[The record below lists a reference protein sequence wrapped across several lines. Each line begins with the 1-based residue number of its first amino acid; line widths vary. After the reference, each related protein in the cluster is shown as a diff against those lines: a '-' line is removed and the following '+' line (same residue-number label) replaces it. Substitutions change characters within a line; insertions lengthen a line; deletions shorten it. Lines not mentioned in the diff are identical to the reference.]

1 MKPLCHTGVKETS
14 TQHCTPSHW
23 LHRVDE
29 TIFKR
34 NTSKSRLLYQS
45 SEKCWQEKKRRK
57 KTLSME
63 AFLHTVFARTTR
75 RAVSSTRMEHNCMH
89 VFVIVKGRCGT
100 GSHFRKLTCLG
111 DIRITTPEQMPAYSY
126 LLPACHSPGHLTS
139 PWRCSSPRPCH
150 TCAGTPETLQT
161 HTHTHTWQHS

>member
-1 MKPLCHTGVKETS
+1 
-14 TQHCTPSHW
+14 
-23 LHRVDE
+23 
-29 TIFKR
+29 
-34 NTSKSRLLYQS
+34 
-45 SEKCWQEKKRRK
+45 
-57 KTLSME
+57 ME
-63 AFLHTVFARTTR
+63 ALLHTVFARTTR
-75 RAVSSTRMEHNCMH
+75 RAVSSTRMEHNCMN

-150 TCAGTPETLQT
+150 TCAGTPETL
-161 HTHTHTWQHS
+161 HTHTGDNTANTYIQTDLSPVAEKMTLPLLEVPALR